1 MGPLLFLIYIN
12 DLPEGLIT
20 NAKLFA
26 DDTSL
31 FLVVRDIAA
40 STEELN
46 NDLRNISKWAY
57 QWKMIFK
64 PDLTGEA
71 QEVVFSRK
79 LNKTVHPNLTFNKS
93 QVSQTKSQKHLSL
106 ILDNKVNFNEHLKG
120 VLDKVSKT
128 IGLICKLQ
136 PILPRFSLLTIYK
149 TFFRPHLDYGD
160 MIYDQTYNASFHRKL
175 ESIQYSACLAITGTI
190 RGTSYEKLNQELG
203 LETLQSRRWFR
214 KLCLFYKIVNNQSPS
229 YLFDYIPSTDRI
241 YNTRN
246 AADVPWIKSKHNFFK
261 NSYIPST
268 IIEWNKLDQDIRNAE
283 SYALFRKHLL
293 SFIGSEANNIFNVH
307 NAKGIKLFAR
317 LRVGFSHLKEH
328 KFRHNFVDAINPFCS
343 CENFVE

>member
-1 MGPLLFLIYIN
+1 M
-12 DLPEGLIT
+12 
-20 NAKLFA
+20 
-26 DDTSL
+26 
-31 FLVVRDIAA
+31 
-40 STEELN
+40 
-46 NDLRNISKWAY
+46 
-57 QWKMIFK
+57 
-64 PDLTGEA
+64 
-71 QEVVFSRK
+71 
-79 LNKTVHPNLTFNKS
+79 
-93 QVSQTKSQKHLSL
+93 
-106 ILDNKVNFNEHLKG
+106 
-120 VLDKVSKT
+120 
-128 IGLICKLQ
+128 GLICKFE

-149 TFFRPHLDYGD
+149 TFVRPHLDYGD
-160 MIYDQTYNASFHRKL
+160 MIYDQTYNASFHRKR
-175 ESIQYSACLAITGTI
+175 ESIQYSAFLAITGTT

-268 IIEWNKLDQDIRNAE
+268 IIEWNKLDHNIRKAE

-293 SFIGSEANNIFNVH
+293 SFIRPEANNIFNVH
-307 NAKGIKLFAR
+307 NAKGIKLLTR

-328 KFRHNFVDAINPFCS
+328 KFRHNFVDAINPLCS
-343 CENFVE
+343 CGNFVESTAHFFLHCTHFSNQRLTFISKIKDIGKRIFGKNDSLITQTLLFGDEKLSITDNKSILEVTIQFLISSARFDSPLH